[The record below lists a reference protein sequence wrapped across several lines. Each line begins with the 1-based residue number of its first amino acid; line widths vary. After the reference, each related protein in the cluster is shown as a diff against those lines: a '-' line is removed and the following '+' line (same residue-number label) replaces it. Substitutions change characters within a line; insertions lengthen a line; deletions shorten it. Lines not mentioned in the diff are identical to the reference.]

1 MGGDLSGITSAVDE
15 ILKMLQIDENEM
27 VLANG
32 FLDVG
37 GMILMDVDGFLEAVN
52 KSPDEVASRI
62 TFAFSEWFEMVGIDE
77 QQALDIVLGSPLFS
91 FDTATFNASI
101 SSENPNDMYIAI
113 ALVSENIFESL
124 SYIEDNLI
132 DAGFIEGSLLP
143 ADMLSAIKGNVDQ
156 VANGI
161 LWSFL
166 NLPEDLI
173 VFGVIEV
180 IVAEVNNVLS
190 DYVGFQPQHLAFMI
204 ASMRQQ
210 IHMGY
215 EMSKLFILPRVADAI
230 DVAMDGRDTLS
241 GLLNVAID
249 QVNFIGNMTDFTI
262 NFDEI
267 DAMLTDAPGIK
278 AWIDA
283 IRYGF
288 LASFD
293 DTYFSEF
300 SDSSSSSFSE
310 SDEFENETDS
320 GFVDSSSSS
329 FANNF

>member
-1 MGGDLSGITSAVDE
+1 MGGDLSGITSAVNE
-15 ILKMLQIDENEM
+15 ILKMLKIDENEM

-52 KSPDEVASRI
+52 NSPDEVASRI

-91 FDTATFNASI
+91 FDTATFNAII
-101 SSENPNDMYIAI
+101 SSENPDDRYAAI
-113 ALVSENIFESL
+113 ALVSENIFEIL

-143 ADMLSAIKGNVDQ
+143 ADMLSDITGK

-173 VFGVIEV
+173 AFGVIEV
-180 IVAEVNNVLS
+180 IVAGVNNFLS
-190 DYVGFQPQHLAFMI
+190 DYNGFQPQHLAFMI

-215 EMSKLFILPRVADAI
+215 EMSKNFILPRVADAI

-267 DAMLTDAPGIK
+267 DAMLTAAPGIK

-310 SDEFENETDS
+310 AVF
-320 GFVDSSSSS
+320 F
-329 FANNF
+329 